1 MKRIQ
6 LEIILG
12 TLFVFLSALILIS
25 YATQETSRLAE
36 YEVAQEAELIEFGAS
51 IFETNC
57 TSCHG
62 DFAQG
67 IPGIAPCLRCDE
79 LFDGRIEAVGWGGG
93 LEDYIV
99 SVVTTG
105 RQVST
110 RPEYFGGGSPAMPTW
125 SEKFGGPLREDQVQA
140 VAAFIMNF
148 EPEALGEVAAVPT
161 PDLGEDLSTPEG
173 RGRAQFIISG
183 CIACHAVSGVSE
195 ATIGPSLNG
204 IATRAET
211 RIEGYT
217 AEDYIHESIMDP
229 NAFIVET
236 FAPDVMVQTFSE
248 TLTEEEVNDLTAWLL
263 TLTEE

>member
-1 MKRIQ
+1 MKRVQ

-51 IFETNC
+51 IYENNC

-67 IPGIAPCLRCDE
+67 IAGIAPCLRCEE
-79 LFDGRIEAVGWGGG
+79 LFDGRIEAIGWEGE

-110 RPEYFGGGSPAMPTW
+110 RAEYFGGGSPAMPTW
-125 SEKFGGPLREDQVQA
+125 SEKFGGPLRDDQVRA
-140 VAAFIMNF
+140 VSAYIMNF
-148 EPEALGEVAAVPT
+148 QAEALGEVAAVP
-161 PDLGEDLSTPEG
+161 PPPIAIDSSTPEG
-173 RGRAQFIISG
+173 LGRAQFVISG
-183 CIACHAVSGVSE
+183 CTACHAVSGVSE

-211 RIEGYT
+211 RVEGLSA
-217 AEDYIHESIMDP
+217 AEYILESIIDP
-229 NAFIVET
+229 NAYLVEGYG
-236 FAPDVMVQTFSE
+236 ADIMLQTFGESMA
-248 TLTEEEVNDLTAWLL
+248 EEDFNNLIAYLL